1 MSFDDLRGLASSQFG
16 LFTTAQATKLE
27 VGRSKLHSLLQKNE
41 LRLVRRGVYA
51 FDIFAPDANEEL
63 RAAWLSL
70 DPGKTVAERLRDD
83 QCAVVAT
90 TSAAY
95 LHGLGNFATYSHEFF
110 VPIRKQSRAEDVHIR
125 VRTLSPSDVEVVE
138 GMRVTSVTRTV
149 LDLLADGEEL
159 EHISDFLADAAREN
173 KSIDWKRIREESPR
187 YQKVYGVPGESIFAM
202 VVGAVSVD
210 DLPEDYAMSVISSIS
225 PETKKMINEQLRSI
239 VQQITLPKIDVPKI
253 SIPQETLH
261 AIAASQQQVQ
271 NIFTERLTPLFEQQR
286 QLQKTFENMLSAQKQ
301 SLGKIS
307 QLELEEEID
316 E

>member
-159 EHISDFLADAAREN
+159 EHISDFLADAARKK
-173 KSIDWKRIREESPR
+173 KSVDWKRIKGESAK
-187 YQKVYGVPGESIFAM
+187 YQKVYGLTGDKIFNQLSDIQ
-202 VVGAVSVD
+202 GVSLD
-210 DLPEDYAMSVISSIS
+210 DRIAYRAAINSATDYEWLIPSQEQTSNTLRELDFLPSVQTTISSSLAPLREEVQKILRDALEPTLAEIRKIQAIS
-225 PETKKMINEQLRSI
+225 TTREEAKDEQS
-239 VQQITLPKIDVPKI
+239 
-253 SIPQETLH
+253 
-261 AIAASQQQVQ
+261 
-271 NIFTERLTPLFEQQR
+271 N
-286 QLQKTFENMLSAQKQ
+286 
-301 SLGKIS
+301 
-307 QLELEEEID
+307 
-316 E
+316 

>member
-70 DPGKTVAERLRDD
+70 DPSKTVAERLRDD

-95 LHGLGNFATYSHEFF
+95 LHGLGNFMTYSHEFF

-125 VRTLSPSDVEVVE
+125 MRVLPSSDVEVVE
-138 GMRVTSVTRTV
+138 GLKVTSVTRTA
-149 LDLLADGEEL
+149 LDLLADGEEI
-159 EHISDFLADAAREN
+159 EHISDFLADAARKK
-173 KSIDWKRIREESPR
+173 KSVDWKKIKESTQGFKKIYGLAGDEIFNQLSDIRGASLEDRVAYRVAINSLVDVEWRKPLQEQINNTLRELDFLPSVQTTISSSLAPLREEV
-187 YQKVYGVPGESIFAM
+187 QKILRDAWEPTQAEIRKIQA
-202 VVGAVSVD
+202 
-210 DLPEDYAMSVISSIS
+210 ISTTR
-225 PETKKMINEQLRSI
+225 EEAQDEQS
-239 VQQITLPKIDVPKI
+239 
-253 SIPQETLH
+253 
-261 AIAASQQQVQ
+261 
-271 NIFTERLTPLFEQQR
+271 N
-286 QLQKTFENMLSAQKQ
+286 
-301 SLGKIS
+301 
-307 QLELEEEID
+307 
-316 E
+316 

>member
-70 DPGKTVAERLRDD
+70 DPSKTVAERLRDD

-95 LHGLGNFATYSHEFF
+95 LHGLGNFMTYSHEFF

-125 VRTLSPSDVEVVE
+125 MRVLPSSDVEVVE
-138 GMRVTSVTRTV
+138 GLKVTSVTRTA
-149 LDLLADGEEL
+149 LDLLADGEEI
-159 EHISDFLADAAREN
+159 EHISDFLADAARKK
-173 KSIDWKRIREESPR
+173 KSVDWKRIKGESAK
-187 YQKVYGVPGESIFAM
+187 YQKVYGLTGDEIFNQLSDIR
-202 VVGAVSVD
+202 GASLEDRVAYRVAINSLVDVEWRKPLQEQINNTLRELDFLPSVQTT
-210 DLPEDYAMSVISSIS
+210 ISSSLAPLREEVQKILRDAWEPTLAEIRKIQAIS
-225 PETKKMINEQLRSI
+225 TTREEAKDEQS
-239 VQQITLPKIDVPKI
+239 
-253 SIPQETLH
+253 
-261 AIAASQQQVQ
+261 
-271 NIFTERLTPLFEQQR
+271 N
-286 QLQKTFENMLSAQKQ
+286 
-301 SLGKIS
+301 
-307 QLELEEEID
+307 
-316 E
+316 